1 MESVKE
7 GQDPVRLQFTD
18 PETGEVK
25 ISDEFEVSAIEQNRT
40 YSMTIYSGGVDQ
52 DLVKAVFK
60 DIPEHSD
67 ETFTYPVKIK
77 KAPSPFAVRQR
88 RASLPR
94 WRTRQTM

>member
-1 MESVKE
+1 MDGIARYIYRMESVKE

-67 ETFTYPVKIK
+67 ETFTYPVKIEEGALTIRGATK
-77 KAPSPFAVRQR
+77 ER
-88 RASLPR
+88 
-94 WRTRQTM
+94 

>member
-52 DLVKAVFK
+52 GLVKAVFK
-60 DIPEHSD
+60 DIPEHYG
-67 ETFTYPVKIK
+67 ETFTYPVKIEEGALTIRGATEEGVTAPVED
-77 KAPSPFAVRQR
+77 KA
-88 RASLPR
+88 
-94 WRTRQTM
+94 TM